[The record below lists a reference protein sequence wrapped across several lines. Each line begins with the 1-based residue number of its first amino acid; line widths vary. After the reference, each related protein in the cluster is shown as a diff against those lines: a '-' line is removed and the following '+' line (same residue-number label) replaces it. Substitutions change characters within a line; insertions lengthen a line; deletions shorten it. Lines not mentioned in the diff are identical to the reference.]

1 MTITTNKL
9 FVLFFCVSATTAI
22 AMQPTKDFVKVLDK
36 STLTSAHGK
45 KKTYSASERL
55 PQQIKKNRI
64 VQRRNERHN
73 KYNVPRDYFI
83 K

>member
-9 FVLFFCVSATTAI
+9 FVLFFCVSSVAI
-22 AMQPTKDFVKVLDK
+22 ASQPSKDFVNVLDK
-36 STLTSAHGK
+36 TTLISTRGK
-45 KKTYSASERL
+45 KKNYSASERL

-64 VQRRNERHN
+64 VQRRTERNN
-73 KYNVPRDYFI
+73 KYNMPRDYFI